1 MTAIDLQSLQAKG
14 LIVNY
19 PLSFLVEILLGVEN
33 TTLSSCHGDIGG
45 PYACL
50 NSDMKTYTLHGIVSW
65 GPKSCNASEFFTV
78 VSRVTKFRAWIQQ
91 HTGIGG
97 GGGLELVT

>member
-1 MTAIDLQSLQAKG
+1 MLCA
-14 LIVNY
+14 
-19 PLSFLVEILLGVEN
+19 GVEN

-65 GPKSCNASEFFTV
+65 GPGSCNASEFFTV

-97 GGGLELVT
+97 GGGGLEHVT

>member
-1 MTAIDLQSLQAKG
+1 MMCA
-14 LIVNY
+14 
-19 PLSFLVEILLGVEN
+19 GVEN

-65 GPKSCNASEFFTV
+65 GPGSCNASEFFTV
-78 VSRVTKFRAWIQQ
+78 VSRVTKFRASVDPAAHGNRRRRRFGTRHIIVA
-91 HTGIGG
+91 GYKN
-97 GGGLELVT
+97 LY